1 MTEEEINDIELQVKA
16 FLSLYR
22 YSLWVVVGEGGIC
35 SGNRGA
41 VSVSVIPLC

>member
-22 YSLWVVVGEGGIC
+22 YSLWVVVGDRREGFVLETEGRC
-35 SGNRGA
+35 
-41 VSVSVIPLC
+41 L